1 MTVQVPDNY
10 KLFKRE
16 FDVSPVEF
24 YRIQLSLIIP
34 NMNNTKLSI
43 LAYIAHYGY
52 KEARKK
58 IIQDG
63 IVTSVYSLHNFI
75 SEMRLK
81 EIVVGYKNNVRLH
94 EDIFLCRE
102 NHVTIFQ
109 LTKNESKDEVGHKH
123 FRTQLQ

>member
-1 MTVQVPDNY
+1 MTINIPDNY

-34 NMNNTKLSI
+34 NLNNTKLTV

-63 IVTSVYSLHNFI
+63 IVTSQYSLHNFI
-75 SEMRLK
+75 SEMRTK
-81 EIVVGYKNNVRLH
+81 GIIMGYKDDVNLH
-94 EDIFLCRE
+94 EDIFLCKE

-109 LTKNESKDEVGHKH
+109 LTKNENKDEVGHKY
-123 FRTQLQ
+123 FRTH

>member
-1 MTVQVPDNY
+1 MTINLPDNY

-24 YRIQLSLIIP
+24 YRIQMSLIFEDL
-34 NMNNTKLSI
+34 NNTKLTV

-63 IVTSVYSLHNFI
+63 IVTSPFSLHNFI
-75 SEMRLK
+75 SEMRTK
-81 EIVVGYKNNVRLH
+81 GIVTGYKNDVRLH
-94 EDIFLCRE
+94 EDIVLCDS
-102 NHVTIFQ
+102 NHITIFQ
-109 LTKNESKDEVGHKH
+109 LTKNESKNEVGHKY
-123 FRTQLQ
+123 FKSK